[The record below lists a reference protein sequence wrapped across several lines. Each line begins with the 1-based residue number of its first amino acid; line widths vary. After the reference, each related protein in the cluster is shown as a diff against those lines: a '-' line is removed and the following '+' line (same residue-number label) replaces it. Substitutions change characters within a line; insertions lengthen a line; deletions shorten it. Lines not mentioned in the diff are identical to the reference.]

1 MIRTLLALGLAGL
14 LAACGAIAPSYRDRS
29 VTIASSANFDPARY
43 LGRWYEVARY
53 PNPFQARCAGAVV
66 DYAQGEG
73 GEILVR
79 NTCLDANGDVIDEIA
94 GTARVVGPGRLSV
107 RLDGVPVA
115 APYWVLWIDEGYRT
129 AVVGQPDGRAGW
141 ILNRDPVIPRDRL
154 IAAREVLD
162 FNGYDLARLERS
174 ISP

>member
-1 MIRTLLALGLAGL
+1 MIRTIFALALATVLAG
-14 LAACGAIAPSYRDRS
+14 CGALAPGYRDTS
-29 VTIASSANFDPARY
+29 VTIASSASFDPSRY

-53 PNPFQARCAGAVV
+53 PNPFQADCAGAIAE
-66 DYAQGEG
+66 YEAGEG

-79 NTCLDANGDVIDEIA
+79 NTCIDASGTVVSEIA

-115 APYWVLWIDEGYRT
+115 APYWVLWVDDGYRT
-129 AVVGQPDGRAGW
+129 AVVGQPNGRAGW
-141 ILNRDPVIPRDRL
+141 VLNRDPVIPQDRW

-162 FNGYDLARLERS
+162 FNGYDLSRLERS
-174 ISP
+174 GIR

>member
-1 MIRTLLALGLAGL
+1 MMKSFVVLGLCALLAG
-14 LAACGAIAPSYRDRS
+14 CGGIASGYRDQS
-29 VTIASSANFDPARY
+29 VTIASSAGFDPSRY

-53 PNPFQARCAGAVV
+53 PNPFQSNCAGSVV
-66 DYAQGEG
+66 DYTDGGG

-79 NTCLDANGDVIDEIA
+79 NACLGASGTVIDEIS

-115 APYWVLWIDEGYRT
+115 APYWVLWVDEGYRT
-129 AVVGQPDGRAGW
+129 AVVGQPNGRAGW
-141 ILNRDPVIPRDRL
+141 VLNREPAIPQDRW

-162 FNGYDLARLERS
+162 FNGYDLSRLERS
-174 ISP
+174 GTR